1 MEIKLDKKQSLVL
14 MVLVILIILY
24 SSALLLT
31 NVNKANRIKNLE
43 KHVDELHAENIR
55 ISNLAKDWQEILEN
69 CLKGDKN
76 VD

>member
-1 MEIKLDKKQSLVL
+1 MEIKLDKRQSLVL
-14 MVLVILIILY
+14 TVLVVLIILY
-24 SSALLLT
+24 SSTLLLT